1 MEKSTLS
8 RRIVFACALAVTA
21 LLAGCPWPLQ
31 PEARITTR
39 TETELAVIE
48 VKDEW
53 LRPCAGLSPTMPEN
67 NTGNLLLDYND
78 LSGVSAVCAA
88 RHNTLIEYLAP
99 VVAKEKARVLET
111 QKK

>member
-1 MEKSTLS
+1 MAKSSLS
-8 RRIVFACALAVTA
+8 RRIALGCALAVTA

-31 PEARITTR
+31 PQAKITTR

-53 LRPCAGLSPTMPEN
+53 LKPCAGLAPAMPEN

-78 LSGVSAVCAA
+78 LSGVAATCIA
-88 RHNTLIEYLAP
+88 RHNSFIEYMAP